1 MFGSTIDSVLIKGDC
16 TSSRKD
22 KKWCCIEEVMTKL
35 HSTNRIIIG
44 DDFHV
49 FATKLLRI
57 TNNRVM
63 RSTIWDLDKKLKF
76 LFKKNIWAKF
86 KKIKPRR
93 LNVPFLVR
101 FKLCRV
107 FVIYFNIVDICLKS
121 IKLCVN
127 ETFYVLG
134 TRNSLFSILL

>member
-35 HSTNRIIIG
+35 HSANGIIVG

-63 RSTIWDLDKKLKF
+63 RSTI
-76 LFKKNIWAKF
+76 
-86 KKIKPRR
+86 
-93 LNVPFLVR
+93 
-101 FKLCRV
+101 
-107 FVIYFNIVDICLKS
+107 
-121 IKLCVN
+121 
-127 ETFYVLG
+127 
-134 TRNSLFSILL
+134 